1 MKKIRADELLFSLG
15 LASTRSLAKAL
26 IMEGKV
32 RLGDKTVLKPG
43 EMLPC
48 DSPLMLLAPPK
59 FVGRGGVK
67 LEHALHKFEIDVTGL
82 VIIDIGAST
91 GGFTDCM
98 LLHRAKKVYAVDV
111 GVAQLAPKL
120 VSDPRVVIMD
130 KTNARYLERG
140 MFDEAPQLATVDVSF
155 ISGDKVIAP
164 LRGILAPPG
173 LIIWLL
179 KPQFEAGPHK
189 VGKGGVIRKDD
200 VLKEAIMDGLT
211 RALQAQCEILDMT
224 ASPIKGADGNREFLV
239 LLSFQEKGGLS
250 IEEVFSRMMQQDQSG
265 GQQN

>member
-1 MKKIRADELLFSLG
+1 MKKIRADELLFNLG
-15 LASTRSLAKAL
+15 LVSTRSLAKAL

-32 RLGDKTVLKPG
+32 RLGDRTVLKPG

-48 DSPLMLLAPPK
+48 DSLLTLLAPPK
-59 FVGRGGVK
+59 FVGRGGMK
-67 LEHALHKFEIDVTGL
+67 LEYALRKFGIDVTGL
-82 VIIDIGAST
+82 VTVDVGAST
-91 GGFTDCM
+91 GGFTDCL
-98 LLHRAKKVYAVDV
+98 LLHGARKVYAVDV

-120 VSDPRVVIMD
+120 VSDPRVVVMD
-130 KTNARYLERG
+130 KTNARRLERG
-140 MFDEAPQLATVDVSF
+140 MFEETPQMATVDVSF

-164 LRGILAPPG
+164 LRGILDPPG
-173 LIIWLL
+173 FVIWLL

-200 VLKEAIMDGLT
+200 VLREAIMDGL
-211 RALQAQCEILDMT
+211 AKILQVQSEILDAT
-224 ASPIKGADGNREFLV
+224 PSPIKGADGNREFLV

-250 IEEVFSRMMQQDQSG
+250 IEDVFSRMMRQDQSG